1 MWSKRR
7 WRCPDPDCGV
17 NTWSETT
24 EAIATRKLR
33 PKPPARPSWLS
44 PFGRRV
50 WDRIVTE
57 LEPLGV
63 LSVVD
68 RDVLAAYCDAA
79 AFAKDARD
87 QIRIDGLAVPGQRGE
102 RVKHPL
108 FQVWTQSVGLVE
120 KLGTKLALNPSARLR
135 LLAEVP
141 DDADDDSDL
150 D

>member
-1 MWSKRR
+1 MYPENVMKLRA
-7 WRCPDPDCGV
+7 GV
-17 NTWSETT
+17 SHSQPKH
-24 EAIATRKLR
+24 ATRKLR
-33 PKPPARPSWLS
+33 PKPPARPTWLS

-50 WDRIVTE
+50 WDRVVRE

-87 QIRIDGLAVPGQRGE
+87 QIREDGLAVRGQHGE

-108 FQVWTQSVGLVE
+108 YQVWTQSVGLVE
-120 KLGTKLALNPSARLR
+120 KLGTRLALNPAARLR
-135 LLAEVP
+135 LLTELFEE
-141 DDADDDSDL
+141 DCDADDDL